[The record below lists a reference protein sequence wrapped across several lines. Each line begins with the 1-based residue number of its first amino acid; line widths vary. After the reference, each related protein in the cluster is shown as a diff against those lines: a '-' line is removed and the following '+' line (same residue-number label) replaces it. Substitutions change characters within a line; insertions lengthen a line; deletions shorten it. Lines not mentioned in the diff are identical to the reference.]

1 MKQASKWCWAVLL
14 AGASQ
19 LVAAA
24 GLKYVETADG
34 SKSAQTRDLIQW
46 THTRLVFD
54 KPLERVAVGQQAT
67 LELEVLGSNEVLA
80 LAKAVGR
87 TSIMVW
93 YTDKTS
99 ETFLFSVV
107 QDLTV
112 LRRALRDVHP
122 GIRLE
127 LAPDRAALVLRGTV
141 PTIKFRQAAES
152 VARNYLEVGNRRA
165 PDGADI
171 LVKAGAAATD
181 ADLRVSSSGGSAERS
196 TAIINLIQV
205 EELPRSL
212 EQKVREAIVPIGGD
226 NVTVG
231 RIQAGDL
238 ADDRADTLTLS
249 GEVENQVVLTRI
261 LNVASRLLLGGGDG
275 ALAAVGGIEV
285 LADESGALLG
295 GRGGAL
301 SDAGSGFSALGGGGS
316 LDNEIRAN
324 IGRSRLLAVAG
335 GRILSMIEVRDL
347 PQVRVSVQM
356 HEVDR
361 VRLKTWRPDLSL
373 ISNGYDTGGR
383 FTIDGLQEQSGTASE
398 LENALLMVG
407 GALAN
412 NLQIASGSYAFDL
425 LFSLLEE
432 EGISRTLSRPT
443 LTVLAGESAV
453 FRAGGEVPVP
463 SAFAPTGIADGDTV
477 GANAAGVFSGTQF
490 KAFGVELRVRA
501 MVDEQDRITL
511 DVSPTVSLPDTA
523 LTQQIASSTGSDLNT
538 AAFDVRSIQTSTRVR
553 DGQPLVLGGLVTRD
567 VTSNDSSTPGISDVP
582 LLGRLAESYSK
593 GDSDTELVIVVTP
606 TIVREPKHETDLW
619 QYPDTRQL
627 LDWAVSV
634 AGPQGRTD
642 RSLMRPRRQ
651 P

>member
-1 MKQASKWCWAVLL
+1 MKQAPKWLFAAVLI
-14 AGASQ
+14 GACQ
-19 LVAAA
+19 MAAAA

-93 YTDKTS
+93 YTDKSS

-165 PDGADI
+165 PDGGDI
-171 LVKAGAAATD
+171 LVRAGSATAD
-181 ADLRVSSSGGSAERS
+181 SDLRVSPSASNAERS

-205 EELPRSL
+205 EELPQSL
-212 EQKVREAIVPIGGD
+212 EQKIQAAIAQIGGAG
-226 NVTVG
+226 VTVG

-238 ADDRADTLTLS
+238 ADDGRDTLTLR
-249 GEVENQVVLTRI
+249 GEVENQVVLTRV
-261 LNVASRLLLGGGDG
+261 LNIASRLMLGTD
-275 ALAAVGGIEV
+275 AAAAAGIQV
-285 LADESGALLG
+285 LADESGGLLAGRSG
-295 GRGGAL
+295 GLGDL
-301 SDAGSGFSALGGGGS
+301 GSGFSALGGGGS

-324 IGRSRLLAVAG
+324 IGRSRLLAAAG
-335 GRILSMIEVRDL
+335 GRLLSMIEVRDL

-373 ISNGYDTGGR
+373 ISNGYDSGGR
-383 FTIDGLQEQSGTASE
+383 FTIDGLQQQSASASE
-398 LENALLMVG
+398 LENALQLVG
-407 GALAN
+407 GALVN

-463 SAFAPTGIADGDTV
+463 SAFAPAGIADGDTV

-538 AAFDVRSIQTSTRVR
+538 AAFEVRSIQTSTRVG

-567 VTSNDSSTPGISDVP
+567 VTSNNSATPGLSDVP
-582 LLGRLAESYSK
+582 LLGRLAESFSK
-593 GDSDTELVIVVTP
+593 GDTDTELVIVVTP
-606 TIVREPKHETDLW
+606 TIVREPKHQTDLW

-634 AGPQGRTD
+634 VGPDALPQNNPG
-642 RSLMRPRRQ
+642 RPRRQ

>member
-1 MKQASKWCWAVLL
+1 MKQVPKW
-14 AGASQ
+14 
-19 LVAAA
+19 LVAAILA
-24 GLKYVETADG
+24 GTCQFAVADGLKYVETADG
-34 SKSAQTRDLIQW
+34 SKSSQTRDLIQW

-67 LELEVLGSNEVLA
+67 LELEVLGSHEVLA

-93 YTDKTS
+93 YTDETS
-99 ETFLFSVV
+99 DTFLFSVV

-165 PDGADI
+165 PDGGDI
-171 LVKAGAAATD
+171 LVRAGASAAD
-181 ADLRVSSSGGSAERS
+181 SDLRVSPSSAASERS

-205 EELPRSL
+205 EELPQSL
-212 EQKVREAIVPIGGD
+212 EEKIRSAIDLIGGE
-226 NVTVG
+226 NVIVG
-231 RIQAGDL
+231 RIQAGDIP
-238 ADDRADTLTLS
+238 DDGLDTLTLS

-261 LNVASRLLLGGGDG
+261 LNVAGRLLLGKDG
-275 ALAAVGGIEV
+275 ADSGGIQV
-285 LADESGALLG
+285 VADESGALLAGRTG
-295 GRGGAL
+295 GLGG
-301 SDAGSGFSALGGGGS
+301 SGSGFSGLGSGGS

-324 IGRSRLLAVAG
+324 IGRSRLLAAGG

-347 PQVRVSVQM
+347 PLVRVSVQM

-373 ISNGYDTGGR
+373 ISTGYNSGGR
-383 FTIDGLQEQSGTASE
+383 FPIEGLQQRSATASE
-398 LENALLMVG
+398 VENALQMVG
-407 GALAN
+407 GALIN

-477 GANAAGVFSGTQF
+477 GANAAGVFSGTEF

-567 VTSNDSSTPGISDVP
+567 VTSNDSATPGLSDVP
-582 LLGRLAESYSK
+582 LLGRLAESFSK

-634 AGPQGRTD
+634 VGPGVRSDGALVRAG
-642 RSLMRPRRQ
+642 RRQ
-651 P
+651 R